1 MATLKEREKSLALYL
16 RAQKSGVSASTIMNS
31 ISEYSFKNNP
41 EKQAAARQKLLRD
54 LQHLKKMGL
63 AESEGVNRHT
73 VWKAPIIP
81 TKIELMDLDAAIAV
95 MTLNVFGELPL
106 DQRTSHRINEL
117 LTRASLTL
125 EDSKLEKYRRLTE
138 KIAFKPWVADR
149 KKPTVATELYES
161 VLDAVLSE
169 QFVSLS
175 YKNTSDVVTTKQGSP
190 LGMITSRQIVYL
202 IFFDNISKHVTP
214 LALQRIEW
222 IKPLANSTF
231 YKPADWKSLK
241 DYASKLS
248 LIPDNTTQAERV
260 VVRFLNKTAVRNLKG
275 APFTNCQQVIQSDPN
290 VDNAYLF
297 TAYLVPNRELVTW
310 LLYFGRHVE
319 VLEPASL
326 RARMKDEAEQMAK
339 VYAEKE

>member
-1 MATLKEREKSLALYL
+1 LKEREKSLALYL

-190 LGMITSRQIVYL
+190 LGRITSRQIVYL
-202 IFFDNISKHVTP
+202 IFF
-214 LALQRIEW
+214 
-222 IKPLANSTF
+222 
-231 YKPADWKSLK
+231 
-241 DYASKLS
+241 
-248 LIPDNTTQAERV
+248 
-260 VVRFLNKTAVRNLKG
+260 
-275 APFTNCQQVIQSDPN
+275 
-290 VDNAYLF
+290 
-297 TAYLVPNRELVTW
+297 
-310 LLYFGRHVE
+310 
-319 VLEPASL
+319 
-326 RARMKDEAEQMAK
+326 
-339 VYAEKE
+339 